1 MKVYKIGRR
10 KRAKEEKEMSTNA
23 KSLAGVEREG
33 ERELQF

>member
-23 KSLAGVEREG
+23 KYLAGVERER